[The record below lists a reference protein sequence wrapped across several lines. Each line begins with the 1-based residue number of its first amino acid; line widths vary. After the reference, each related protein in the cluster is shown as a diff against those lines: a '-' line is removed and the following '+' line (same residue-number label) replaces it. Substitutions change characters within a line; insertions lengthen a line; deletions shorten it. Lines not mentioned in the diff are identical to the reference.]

1 MNLCLD
7 IVIVNWNSGGQ
18 LRQCLAS
25 LQVANR
31 KNFGLARV
39 VVVDNASCDGSAD
52 DLRDGALPLTLI
64 RNTEN
69 HGFAAACNYGAKAS
83 HADYLLFLN
92 PDVRLL
98 PDSLIVPMDFM
109 EKPENAKVGICGIQL
124 LDEQGQITRTC
135 SRFPRAFTYFFQML
149 GLDRLFP
156 KLFAGHLLKRS
167 DLCQSRDVNHVMG
180 AFFLIRRTLFESL
193 QGFDDRFFVYLEDL
207 DLSFRAFEAGWQSYY
222 LATAQAYHKGG
233 GCSERVKAA
242 RLFYSLRSRVLYSYK
257 HFGWLAATGLLAG
270 TLLVEPFSRLALA
283 AWRGSMQEIRE
294 TLQAYT
300 MLWRALLALIFRNRL
315 SNRRDDNASSSLRPV
330 SRPE

>member
-1 MNLCLD
+1 MAVSLD
-7 IVIVNWNSGGQ
+7 IIIVNWNSGGQ
-18 LRQCLAS
+18 LRACLAS
-25 LQVANR
+25 IQAPSREKLE
-31 KNFGLARV
+31 LTRV

-52 DLRDGALPLTLI
+52 DLHNGGLPLTLI

-69 HGFAAACNYGAKAS
+69 HGFAAACNGGAKTS

-92 PDVRLL
+92 PDVCLHS
-98 PDSLIVPMDFM
+98 DSLTEPVAFM
-109 EKPENAKVGICGIQL
+109 EKPENAQVGICGIQL
-124 LDEQGQITRTC
+124 LDEQGQGSPTC
-135 SRFPRAFTYFFQML
+135 SRFPTASTYFSQIL

-156 KLFAGHLLKRS
+156 QLFAGHLLKRS

-193 QGFDDRFFVYLEDL
+193 QGFDERFFVYLEDL

-233 GCSERVKAA
+233 GCSEQVKAA

-257 HFGWLAATGLLAG
+257 HFGRAAATGLLTG
-270 TLLVEPFSRLALA
+270 TLLVEPFARLAWA
-283 AWRGSMQEIRE
+283 ACRGSMQEMRA
-294 TLQAYT
+294 TLQAYA
-300 MLWRALLALIFRNRL
+300 MLWRALPNLIFEHRL
-315 SNRRDDNASSSLRPV
+315 ADVPQDSASGSLRPL